1 MKLNGYKSEPPPSQR
16 LCTGKALGQQAKR
29 QLACCWPLRAQ

>member
-1 MKLNGYKSEPPPSQR
+1 MKLNSYKSEPPPSQR
-16 LCTGKALGQQAKR
+16 PCTGKALGQQAKR